1 MALGFKLRLMSGE
14 LNGRELSLPEGEFT
28 LGEQGCDVLLPLPQ
42 GQVLTLVIS
51 ENKILLRAPGKVWVN
66 GCRHD
71 LQHPIPL
78 RQVIEVAGLI
88 LVLGEEV
95 DALNSIIL
103 SPRSRGRV
111 LLWLSMVTLIFLL
124 LLFVFI
130 FWFSQQSNRLFSYLP
145 PDIPTQLSEQLK
157 QPVLAGVTADWSS
170 EGSVILSGHC
180 SSSSAVTQLQNFLVQ
195 HQVVFRNKLVCDD
208 HLISSVSDILHQ
220 YGYQDIEVRAG
231 ISPGNIT
238 LYGSIEM
245 GEQWL
250 NVQKALTT
258 VAGLTGWT
266 VINPHDGQ
274 MIRLVESLRKLNLL
288 GYLSMM
294 QSHKDI
300 VISGVLSPDQKQ
312 KLSQMLAQLTQK
324 ESGVLPVQYQNIPV
338 SDQTAQ
344 LLPAAIVSY
353 GGNNHAKFIQLAN
366 GARLQQGT
374 VLENGYKV
382 IFISEQG
389 ISLLKTNNLIQIP
402 MNF

>member
-51 ENKILLRAPGKVWVN
+51 ENKILLRASGKVWVN

-71 LQHPIPL
+71 LQYPIPL

-88 LVLGEEV
+88 LVLGEEA

-220 YGYQDIEVRAG
+220 YGYQDIEIRAG

-324 ESGVLPVQYQNIPV
+324 ESGALPVQYQNIPV

>member
-51 ENKILLRAPGKVWVN
+51 ENKILLRAPGKVWIN

-88 LVLGEEV
+88 LVLGEEA

-103 SPRSRGRV
+103 SPRSRKRV
-111 LLWLSMVTLIFLL
+111 LLWLSMATLIFLL

-130 FWFSQQSNRLFSYLP
+130 FWFAQQSNRLFSYLP

-180 SSSSAVTQLQNFLVQ
+180 LSSSAVTQLQNFLVQ

-250 NVQKALTT
+250 NVQEALTT

-324 ESGVLPVQYQNIPV
+324 ESGALPVQYQNIPV
-338 SDQTAQ
+338 SDQTTQ

-389 ISLLKTNNLIQIP
+389 ISLLKANNLIQIP
-402 MNF
+402 MSF

>member
-220 YGYQDIEVRAG
+220 YGYQDIEIRAG

-324 ESGVLPVQYQNIPV
+324 ESGALPVQYQNIPV